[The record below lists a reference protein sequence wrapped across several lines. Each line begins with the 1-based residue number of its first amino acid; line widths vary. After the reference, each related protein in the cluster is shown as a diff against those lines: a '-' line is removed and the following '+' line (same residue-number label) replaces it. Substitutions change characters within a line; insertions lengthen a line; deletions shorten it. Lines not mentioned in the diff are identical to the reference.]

1 MVIQKQYKKIDF
13 TGNLNRAGNTTFFIN
28 EEAKETI
35 LEP

>member
-13 TGNLNRAGNTTFFIN
+13 TGNLDQPGNTTFFIN